1 MKRKILII
9 SILLLGMSVFA
20 QNMNMSLMLRDYQ
33 RPEGSFTDRLAILEA
48 VRDEGIIGI
57 GDFYHEALQFFLLR
71 ASDIRSIEDRRAAEA
86 SARILAQGLGEERYR
101 EAAQDLWQLVLLF
114 DVVRDVNQGLEMQ
127 DALIALGQ
135 IGAIEFL
142 PHIIQRL
149 DDLNTQPLTDIETRR
164 RIQRA
169 VVGCVFALEH
179 LADPL
184 GFRPV
189 FFVSIGAYD
198 PSIKAM
204 ASVALPN
211 IAEDPSDIIIG
222 IIQNPSNNPDI
233 KNEAFHEMLR
243 TNAPP
248 TSIARVAAAALETGW
263 YFSTTNVAQQRILGE
278 MRKAAIDAIRIYG
291 AASNSIYPDLRRSYF
306 NNYNS
311 TSPDMQEIG
320 KTLDTL
326 SALGTDES
334 VRLLLEIIRGL
345 QDRRQVG
352 PWRVDRE
359 RAIYEYALIALG
371 SSGTTMSDAIVLLNN
386 LQHASEFTWTE
397 QSWATNALR
406 GLGL

>member
-1 MKRKILII
+1 
-9 SILLLGMSVFA
+9 MSVFA
-20 QNMNMSLMLRDYQ
+20 QNLNMSLMLRDYT
-33 RPEGSFTDRLAILEA
+33 RAEGSFTDRLAILEA
-48 VRDEGIIGI
+48 VRDEGITGI

-86 SARILAQGLGEERYR
+86 SARILAQGLGEEEYI
-101 EAAQDLWQLVLLF
+101 AAAGDLWQLVLLF

-127 DALIALGQ
+127 DALIALGK

-169 VVGCVFALEH
+169 VVGCIEALES

-189 FFVSIGAYD
+189 FFVSIGGYD
-198 PSIKAM
+198 PSIKAL

-211 IAEDPSDIIIG
+211 IAEDPADIIIG
-222 IIQNPSNNPDI
+222 IIQNPSNNAEI
-233 KNEAFHEMLR
+233 KFEALQEMLR

-248 TSIARVAAAALETGW
+248 ASIARVAAAALETGW
-263 YFSTTNVAQQRILGE
+263 YYTTTNVVHQRILGE

-291 AASNSIYPDLRRSYF
+291 ADSNSIYPDLRRSYF
-306 NNYNS
+306 NNYTS
-311 TSPDMQEIG
+311 TSPDMQEIQ
-320 KTLDTL
+320 KTLHTL

-359 RAIYEYALIALG
+359 RAIYELALFSLG
-371 SSGTTMSDAIVLLNN
+371 SSGTTMSDALVLLNN